1 MWFPANSLNT
11 LASFGRSDSA
21 RLQDNRKYCDANK
34 TCGLGVMK
42 QAKTLDEREV
52 KTAFACIATR
62 RHGVRDRAIV
72 AVSFYGG
79 LRAHEIASLTVG
91 CVRGADGAVVR
102 EFVLSRSQT
111 KGKQGRKIFLSE
123 KLRKE
128 IVYYL
133 SRTQLTDPSEPLFK
147 TQKGNR
153 FTANAMCHL
162 FGDIYKQA
170 RIRGASSHSGR
181 RTFITNLAGKGISV
195 RVLAALAGHASIST
209 TQRYIDVNDI
219 QLRAAV
225 ELAAYT

>member
-1 MWFPANSLNT
+1 MWFGA
-11 LASFGRSDSA
+11 A
-21 RLQDNRKYCDANK
+21 
-34 TCGLGVMK
+34 MK
-42 QAKTLDEREV
+42 QAKTFDERELRA
-52 KTAFACIATR
+52 AFACVATR

-79 LRAHEIASLTVG
+79 LRAHEIASLTLGAVQ
-91 CVRGADGAVVR
+91 GADGAVVR
-102 EFVLSRSQT
+102 EFQLSASET

-128 IVYYL
+128 IAYFL
-133 SRTQLTDPSEPLFK
+133 SRTQMTNPSEPLFK

-162 FGDIYKQA
+162 FREIYKEA
-170 RIRGASSHSGR
+170 GIRGASSHSGR
-181 RTFITNLAGKGISV
+181 RTFITNLAAKGISV

-209 TQRYIDVNDI
+209 TQRYIDVNDL

-225 ELAAYT
+225 ELAAYA